1 MQWHSVLIVSMLCAP
16 VAWAEN
22 LVDICHDALKQDPVY
37 RSARAEWQ
45 VKQQTLPLAKTAFLP
60 SMNINFNQDRVRM
73 RSADISGH
81 HDFDQRQWSINL
93 SQTIFDA
100 RAWNK
105 LAHAGYEVRQA
116 GATLAAATQSV
127 LLRAAQQYFNV
138 IMAAEQ
144 LKVFKAEQRAMAQQY
159 RLAKQRLKAGIV
171 TRMTVLDAKAKYDIT
186 RADALVA
193 YYQLQ
198 DERAALTQITGQQ
211 YAQLMAL
218 GRHLP
223 LVPPVPRIATPWV
236 QQAREHN
243 YLLKAAQMAQQ
254 SAKTGVLTAESGHV
268 PRVMLTGS
276 VTDVQKPI
284 YNSTSQAYIK
294 VKSRAAVASLGV
306 ALPVLEGGRVILET
320 ERARAQ
326 YQQATAHALQVMR
339 QVSADAQRYLTG
351 LLSGIQTIRARHRAL
366 ISSQAALSANQ
377 SAYLVGTR
385 TVVDVLSA
393 LAAYSQAQRD
403 YRSARYHYLNTVLAL
418 KYVSGLLKG
427 DDVMVMSTWLKQPIA
442 LNQLKV

>member
-1 MQWHSVLIVSMLCAP
+1 MRWHGVLIVWILCVP
-16 VAWAEN
+16 IAWAEN
-22 LVDICHDALKQDPVY
+22 LVDVCRDALKQDPVY

-45 VKQQTLPLAKTAFLP
+45 VKQQTLPLAQTAFFP
-60 SMNINFNQDRVRM
+60 SMNANFNQDRVRM

-100 RAWNK
+100 HAWNT
-105 LAHAGYEVRQA
+105 LVHAGYEVRQA
-116 GATLAAATQSV
+116 RATLAAATQSV
-127 LLRAAQQYFNV
+127 LLRTAQQYFNV

-159 RLAKQRLKAGIV
+159 HLAKQRLNAGVV

-186 RADALVA
+186 RADTLVA

-198 DERAALTQITGQQ
+198 DERAALTQLTGQQ
-211 YAQLMAL
+211 YDRLMAL

-223 LVPPVPRIATPWV
+223 LVPPVPRTAPPWV
-236 QQAREHN
+236 KQSREHN
-243 YLLKAAQMAQQ
+243 YTLKAAQMAQQ
-254 SAKTGVLTAESGHV
+254 AAKTGILTAESGHL
-268 PRVMLTGS
+268 PRVTLAGS
-276 VTDVQKPI
+276 VTDVQQPV
-284 YNSTSQAYIK
+284 YNSTSSTFIK
-294 VKSRAAVASLGV
+294 LKSRTAVASLGV
-306 ALPVLEGGRVILET
+306 SLPVLEGGRVILQT
-320 ERARAQ
+320 ERASAQ
-326 YQQATAHALQVMR
+326 YQQATAYALQVMR
-339 QVSADAQRYLTG
+339 QVSADAQRHLTG

-393 LAAYSQAQRD
+393 LTAYSQTQRD
-403 YRSARYHYLNTVLAL
+403 YRLARYHYLNTVLAL

-427 DDVMVMSTWLKQPIA
+427 DDVMVMSTWLKQPIV
-442 LNQLKV
+442 LNRLKA